1 MKLKAIIYSIFIGLI
16 STNINA
22 QDPIFTQYFLMPES
36 INPSFTGFL
45 ETTSAGV
52 MHRSQWT
59 SLQYKIDTNYAY
71 GSTWIENSNSGIGV
85 SFLNHRENYTGYN
98 FLQANIN
105 YAYRIELN
113 YEWYFRPGIEI
124 GYGSKSFGFQNL
136 ILRDQINISTET
148 INPISIDPLQLNN
161 RIHFIDISTGLLF
174 YTDNFW
180 IGSAIKHL
188 NRPNISIAEEGNIPL
203 DMFYNISTGYEFN
216 LSDIIETGFLPYET
230 RMMVTGNFMDQGGYN
245 RLDIGT
251 SIIFSQLVIGA
262 TAALNPIKKT
272 DQSHTLTS
280 INLFSGLQYEKFKI
294 GFSYDINT
302 SKIGRT
308 GGVFELGLVYQF
320 DVEARKCF
328 GCPNYN

>member
-1 MKLKAIIYSIFIGLI
+1 MKFNLSIIFSVFCTLV
-16 STNINA
+16 SA
-22 QDPIFTQYFLMPES
+22 QDPIFTQYFLVPES
-36 INPSFTGFL
+36 LNPSFTGLL

-52 MHRSQWT
+52 IHRSQWT
-59 SLQYKIDTNYAY
+59 NLNYKIDTDYAY
-71 GSTWIENSNSGIGV
+71 FSTWSENNQSGIGV
-85 SFLNHRENYTGYN
+85 NFLNHRENFTGYN

-105 YAYRIELN
+105 YSYKVELN

-124 GYGSKSFGFQNL
+124 GYVSKSFGFQNL
-136 ILRDQINISTET
+136 ILRDQINLSNET
-148 INPISIDPLQLNN
+148 ISPVSIDPLQLNN
-161 RIHFIDISTGLLF
+161 RIHFINISTGLLF

-230 RMMVTGNFMDQGGYN
+230 RMMVTGNFMEQGGYN

>member
-1 MKLKAIIYSIFIGLI
+1 MKFNLSIIFSVFCTLV
-16 STNINA
+16 SA
-22 QDPIFTQYFLMPES
+22 QDPIFTQYFLVPES
-36 INPSFTGFL
+36 LNPSFTGLL

-52 MHRSQWT
+52 IHRSQWT
-59 SLQYKIDTNYAY
+59 NLNYKIDTDYAY
-71 GSTWIENSNSGIGV
+71 FSTWSENNLSGIGV
-85 SFLNHRENYTGYN
+85 NFLNHRENFTGYN

-105 YAYRIELN
+105 YSYRVELN

-136 ILRDQINISTET
+136 ILRDQINLSNET
-148 INPISIDPLQLNN
+148 ISPVSIDPLQLNN
-161 RIHFIDISTGLLF
+161 RIHFINISTGLLF

>member
-1 MKLKAIIYSIFIGLI
+1 MKFNLSIIFSVFCTLV
-16 STNINA
+16 SA
-22 QDPIFTQYFLMPES
+22 QDPIFTQCFLVPES
-36 INPSFTGFL
+36 LNPSFTGLL

-52 MHRSQWT
+52 IHRSQWT
-59 SLQYKIDTNYAY
+59 NLNYKIDTDYAY
-71 GSTWIENSNSGIGV
+71 FSTWSENNLSGIGV
-85 SFLNHRENYTGYN
+85 NFLNHRENFTGYN

-105 YAYRIELN
+105 YSYRVELN

-136 ILRDQINISTET
+136 ILRDQINLSNET
-148 INPISIDPLQLNN
+148 ISPVSIDPLQLNN

-230 RMMVTGNFMDQGGYN
+230 RMMVTGNFMEQGGYN

>member
-1 MKLKAIIYSIFIGLI
+1 MKYNLSIIFSVFCTLV
-16 STNINA
+16 SA
-22 QDPIFTQYFLMPES
+22 QDPIFTQYFLVPES
-36 INPSFTGFL
+36 LNPSFTGLL

-52 MHRSQWT
+52 IHRSQWT
-59 SLQYKIDTNYAY
+59 NLNYKIDTDYAY
-71 GSTWIENSNSGIGV
+71 FSTWSENNQSGIGV
-85 SFLNHRENYTGYN
+85 NFLNHRENFTGYN

-105 YAYRIELN
+105 YSYRVELN

-136 ILRDQINISTET
+136 ILRDQINLSNET
-148 INPISIDPLQLNN
+148 ISPVSIDPLQLNN

-251 SIIFSQLVIGA
+251 SMIFSQLVIGA
-262 TAALNPIKKT
+262 TAALNPMKKT

-280 INLFSGLQYEKFKI
+280 INVFSGLQYEKFKI

-328 GCPNYN
+328 GCPN

>member
-1 MKLKAIIYSIFIGLI
+1 MKFNLSIIFSVFCTLV
-16 STNINA
+16 SA
-22 QDPIFTQYFLMPES
+22 QDPIFTQYFLVPES
-36 INPSFTGFL
+36 LNPSFTGLL

-52 MHRSQWT
+52 IHRSQWT
-59 SLQYKIDTNYAY
+59 NLNYKIDTDYAY
-71 GSTWIENSNSGIGV
+71 FSTWSENNQSGIGV
-85 SFLNHRENYTGYN
+85 NFLNHRENFTGYN

-105 YAYRIELN
+105 YSYRVELN

-136 ILRDQINISTET
+136 ILRDQINLSNET
-148 INPISIDPLQLNN
+148 ISPVSIDPLQLNN

-251 SIIFSQLVIGA
+251 SMIFSQLVIGA
-262 TAALNPIKKT
+262 TAALNPMKKT

-280 INLFSGLQYEKFKI
+280 INLFSGLQYENFKI

-328 GCPNYN
+328 GCPN

>member
-1 MKLKAIIYSIFIGLI
+1 MKFNLSIIFSVFCTLV
-16 STNINA
+16 SA
-22 QDPIFTQYFLMPES
+22 QDPIFTQYFLVPES
-36 INPSFTGFL
+36 LNPSFTGLL

-52 MHRSQWT
+52 IHRSQWT
-59 SLQYKIDTNYAY
+59 NLNYKIDTDYAY
-71 GSTWIENSNSGIGV
+71 FSTWSENNLSGIGV
-85 SFLNHRENYTGYN
+85 NFLNHRENFTGYN

-105 YAYRIELN
+105 YSYRVELN

-136 ILRDQINISTET
+136 ILRDQINLSNET
-148 INPISIDPLQLNN
+148 ISPVNIDPLQLNN

-230 RMMVTGNFMDQGGYN
+230 RMMVTGNFMEQGGYN

>member
-1 MKLKAIIYSIFIGLI
+1 MKFNLSIIFSVFCTLV
-16 STNINA
+16 SA
-22 QDPIFTQYFLMPES
+22 QDPIFTQYFLVPES
-36 INPSFTGFL
+36 LNPSFTGLL

-52 MHRSQWT
+52 IHRSQWT
-59 SLQYKIDTNYAY
+59 NLNYKIDTDYAY
-71 GSTWIENSNSGIGV
+71 FSTWSENNQSGIGV
-85 SFLNHRENYTGYN
+85 NFLNHRENFTGYN

-105 YAYRIELN
+105 YSYRVELN

-124 GYGSKSFGFQNL
+124 GYVSKSFGFQNL
-136 ILRDQINISTET
+136 ILRDQINLSNET
-148 INPISIDPLQLNN
+148 ISPVSIDPLQLNN
-161 RIHFIDISTGLLF
+161 RIHFINISTGLLF

>member
-1 MKLKAIIYSIFIGLI
+1 MKFNLSIIFSVFCTLV
-16 STNINA
+16 SA
-22 QDPIFTQYFLMPES
+22 QDPIFTQYFLVPES
-36 INPSFTGFL
+36 LNPSFTGLL

-52 MHRSQWT
+52 IHRSQWT
-59 SLQYKIDTNYAY
+59 NLNYKIDTDYAY
-71 GSTWIENSNSGIGV
+71 FSTWSENNQSGIGV
-85 SFLNHRENYTGYN
+85 NFLNHRENFTGYN

-105 YAYRIELN
+105 YSYRVELN

-136 ILRDQINISTET
+136 ILRDQINLSNET
-148 INPISIDPLQLNN
+148 ISPVSIDPLQLNN

>member
-1 MKLKAIIYSIFIGLI
+1 MKFNLSIIFSVFCTLV
-16 STNINA
+16 SA
-22 QDPIFTQYFLMPES
+22 QDPIFTQYFLVPES
-36 INPSFTGFL
+36 LNPSFTGLL

-52 MHRSQWT
+52 IHRSQWT
-59 SLQYKIDTNYAY
+59 NLNYKIDTDYAY
-71 GSTWIENSNSGIGV
+71 FSTWSENNQSGIGV
-85 SFLNHRENYTGYN
+85 NFLNHRENFTGYN

-105 YAYRIELN
+105 YSYRVELN

-136 ILRDQINISTET
+136 ILRDQINLSNET
-148 INPISIDPLQLNN
+148 ISPVSIDPLQLNN

-251 SIIFSQLVIGA
+251 SMIFSQLVIGA
-262 TAALNPIKKT
+262 TAALNPMKKT

-280 INLFSGLQYEKFKI
+280 INVFSGLQYEKFKI

-328 GCPNYN
+328 GCPN

>member
-1 MKLKAIIYSIFIGLI
+1 MKFNLSIIFSVFCTLV
-16 STNINA
+16 SA
-22 QDPIFTQYFLMPES
+22 QDPIFTQYFLVPES
-36 INPSFTGFL
+36 LNPSFTGLL

-52 MHRSQWT
+52 IHRSQWT
-59 SLQYKIDTNYAY
+59 NLNYKIDTDYAY
-71 GSTWIENSNSGIGV
+71 FSTWSENNQSGIGV
-85 SFLNHRENYTGYN
+85 NFLNHRENFTGYN

-105 YAYRIELN
+105 YSYRVELN

-136 ILRDQINISTET
+136 ILRDQINLSNET
-148 INPISIDPLQLNN
+148 ISPVSIDPLQLNN
-161 RIHFIDISTGLLF
+161 RIHFINISTGLLF

>member
-1 MKLKAIIYSIFIGLI
+1 MKFNLSIIFSVFCTLV
-16 STNINA
+16 SA
-22 QDPIFTQYFLMPES
+22 QDPIFTQYFLVPES
-36 INPSFTGFL
+36 LNPSFTGLL

-52 MHRSQWT
+52 IHRSQWT
-59 SLQYKIDTNYAY
+59 NLNYKIDTDYAY
-71 GSTWIENSNSGIGV
+71 FSTWSENNQSGIGV
-85 SFLNHRENYTGYN
+85 NFLNHRENFTGYN

-105 YAYRIELN
+105 YSYRVELN

-136 ILRDQINISTET
+136 ILRDQINLSNET
-148 INPISIDPLQLNN
+148 ISPVSIDPLQLNN

-251 SIIFSQLVIGA
+251 SMIFSQLVIGA
-262 TAALNPIKKT
+262 TAALNPMKKT

-280 INLFSGLQYEKFKI
+280 INVFSGLQYENFKI

-328 GCPNYN
+328 GCPN

>member
-1 MKLKAIIYSIFIGLI
+1 MKFNLSIIFSVFCTLV
-16 STNINA
+16 SA
-22 QDPIFTQYFLMPES
+22 QDPIFTQYFLVPES
-36 INPSFTGFL
+36 LNPSFTGLL

-52 MHRSQWT
+52 IHRSQWT
-59 SLQYKIDTNYAY
+59 NLNYKIDTDYAY
-71 GSTWIENSNSGIGV
+71 FSTWSENNQSGIGV
-85 SFLNHRENYTGYN
+85 NFLNHRENFTGYN

-105 YAYRIELN
+105 YSYRVELN

-136 ILRDQINISTET
+136 ILRDQINLSNET
-148 INPISIDPLQLNN
+148 ISPVSIDPLQLNN
-161 RIHFIDISTGLLF
+161 RIHFINISTGLLF

-262 TAALNPIKKT
+262 TAALNPVKKT

>member
-1 MKLKAIIYSIFIGLI
+1 MKFNLSIIFSVFCTLV
-16 STNINA
+16 SA
-22 QDPIFTQYFLMPES
+22 QDPIFTQYFLVPES
-36 INPSFTGFL
+36 LNPSFTGLL

-52 MHRSQWT
+52 IHRSQWT
-59 SLQYKIDTNYAY
+59 NLNYKIDTDYAY
-71 GSTWIENSNSGIGV
+71 FSTWSENNLSGIGV
-85 SFLNHRENYTGYN
+85 NFLNHRENFTGYN

-105 YAYRIELN
+105 YSYRVELN

-136 ILRDQINISTET
+136 ILRDQINLSNET
-148 INPISIDPLQLNN
+148 ISPVSIDPLQLNN

-230 RMMVTGNFMDQGGYN
+230 RMMVTGNFMEQGGYN

>member
-1 MKLKAIIYSIFIGLI
+1 MKYNLSIIFSVFCTLV
-16 STNINA
+16 SA
-22 QDPIFTQYFLMPES
+22 QDPIFTQYFLVPES
-36 INPSFTGFL
+36 LNPSFTGLL

-52 MHRSQWT
+52 IHRSQWT
-59 SLQYKIDTNYAY
+59 NLNYKIDTDYAY
-71 GSTWIENSNSGIGV
+71 FSTWSENNQSGIGV
-85 SFLNHRENYTGYN
+85 NFLNHRENFTGYN

-105 YAYRIELN
+105 YSYRVELN

-136 ILRDQINISTET
+136 ILRDQINLSNET
-148 INPISIDPLQLNN
+148 ISPVSIDPLQLNN

-251 SIIFSQLVIGA
+251 SMIFSQLVIGA
-262 TAALNPIKKT
+262 TAALNPMKKT

-280 INLFSGLQYEKFKI
+280 INLFSGLQYENFKI

>member
-1 MKLKAIIYSIFIGLI
+1 MKFNLSIIFSVFCTLV
-16 STNINA
+16 SA
-22 QDPIFTQYFLMPES
+22 QDPIFTQYFLVPES
-36 INPSFTGFL
+36 LNPSFTGLL

-52 MHRSQWT
+52 IHRSQWT
-59 SLQYKIDTNYAY
+59 NLNYKIDTDYAY
-71 GSTWIENSNSGIGV
+71 FSTWSENNQSGIGV
-85 SFLNHRENYTGYN
+85 NFLNHRENFTGYN

-105 YAYRIELN
+105 YSYRVELN

-136 ILRDQINISTET
+136 ILRDQINLSNET
-148 INPISIDPLQLNN
+148 ISPVSIDPLQLNN

-251 SIIFSQLVIGA
+251 SMIFSQLVIGA
-262 TAALNPIKKT
+262 TAALNPMKKT

-280 INLFSGLQYEKFKI
+280 INLFSGLQYENFKI

>member
-1 MKLKAIIYSIFIGLI
+1 
-16 STNINA
+16 
-22 QDPIFTQYFLMPES
+22 
-36 INPSFTGFL
+36 
-45 ETTSAGV
+45 
-52 MHRSQWT
+52 
-59 SLQYKIDTNYAY
+59 
-71 GSTWIENSNSGIGV
+71 
-85 SFLNHRENYTGYN
+85 
-98 FLQANIN
+98 
-105 YAYRIELN
+105 
-113 YEWYFRPGIEI
+113 
-124 GYGSKSFGFQNL
+124 
-136 ILRDQINISTET
+136 
-148 INPISIDPLQLNN
+148 
-161 RIHFIDISTGLLF
+161 
-174 YTDNFW
+174 
-180 IGSAIKHL
+180 
-188 NRPNISIAEEGNIPL
+188 
-203 DMFYNISTGYEFN
+203 MFYNISTGYEFN

-262 TAALNPIKKT
+262 TAALNPIKKP

>member
-1 MKLKAIIYSIFIGLI
+1 MKFNLSIIFSVFCTLV
-16 STNINA
+16 SA
-22 QDPIFTQYFLMPES
+22 QDPIFTQYFLVPES
-36 INPSFTGFL
+36 LNPSFTGLL

-52 MHRSQWT
+52 IHRSQWT
-59 SLQYKIDTNYAY
+59 NLNYKIDTDYAY
-71 GSTWIENSNSGIGV
+71 FSTWSENNLSGIGV
-85 SFLNHRENYTGYN
+85 NFLNHRENFTGYN

-105 YAYRIELN
+105 YSYRVELN

-136 ILRDQINISTET
+136 ILRDQINLSNET
-148 INPISIDPLQLNN
+148 ISPVSIDPLQLNN

-230 RMMVTGNFMDQGGYN
+230 RMMVTGNFMEQGVYN

>member
-1 MKLKAIIYSIFIGLI
+1 MKYNLSIIFSVFCTLV
-16 STNINA
+16 SA
-22 QDPIFTQYFLMPES
+22 QDPIFTQYFLVPES
-36 INPSFTGFL
+36 LNPSFTGLL

-52 MHRSQWT
+52 IHRSQWT
-59 SLQYKIDTNYAY
+59 NLNYKIDTDYAY
-71 GSTWIENSNSGIGV
+71 FSTWSENNQSGIGV
-85 SFLNHRENYTGYN
+85 NFLNHRENFTGYN

-105 YAYRIELN
+105 YSYRVELN

-136 ILRDQINISTET
+136 ILRDQINLSNET
-148 INPISIDPLQLNN
+148 ISPVSIDPLQLNN

-251 SIIFSQLVIGA
+251 SMIFSQLVIGA
-262 TAALNPIKKT
+262 TAALNPMKKT

-280 INLFSGLQYEKFKI
+280 INVFSGLQYENFKI

>member
-1 MKLKAIIYSIFIGLI
+1 MKFNLSIIFSVFCTLV
-16 STNINA
+16 SA
-22 QDPIFTQYFLMPES
+22 QDPIFTQYFLVPES
-36 INPSFTGFL
+36 LNPSFTGLL

-52 MHRSQWT
+52 IHRSQWT
-59 SLQYKIDTNYAY
+59 NLNYKIDTDYAY
-71 GSTWIENSNSGIGV
+71 FSTWSENNLSGIGV
-85 SFLNHRENYTGYN
+85 NFLNHRENFTGYN

-105 YAYRIELN
+105 YSYRVELN

-136 ILRDQINISTET
+136 ILRDQINLSNET
-148 INPISIDPLQLNN
+148 ISPVSIDPLQLNN

-203 DMFYNISTGYEFN
+203 NMFYNISTGYEFN

-230 RMMVTGNFMDQGGYN
+230 RMMVTGNFMEQGGYN

>member
-1 MKLKAIIYSIFIGLI
+1 MKFNLSIIFSVFCTLV
-16 STNINA
+16 SA
-22 QDPIFTQYFLMPES
+22 QDPIFTQYFLVPES
-36 INPSFTGFL
+36 LNPSFTGLL

-52 MHRSQWT
+52 IHRSQWT
-59 SLQYKIDTNYAY
+59 NLNYKIDTDYAY
-71 GSTWIENSNSGIGV
+71 FSTWSENNQSGIGV
-85 SFLNHRENYTGYN
+85 NFLNHRENFTGYN
-98 FLQANIN
+98 FLQSNIN
-105 YAYRIELN
+105 YSYRVELN

-136 ILRDQINISTET
+136 ILRDQINLSNET
-148 INPISIDPLQLNN
+148 ISPVSIDPLQLNN
-161 RIHFIDISTGLLF
+161 RIHFINISTGLLF

-262 TAALNPIKKT
+262 TAALNPIKKP

>member
-1 MKLKAIIYSIFIGLI
+1 MKFNLSIIFSVFCTLV
-16 STNINA
+16 SA
-22 QDPIFTQYFLMPES
+22 QDPIFTQYFLVPES
-36 INPSFTGFL
+36 LNPSFTGLL

-52 MHRSQWT
+52 IHRSQWT
-59 SLQYKIDTNYAY
+59 NLNYKIDTDYAY
-71 GSTWIENSNSGIGV
+71 FSTWSENNQSGIGV
-85 SFLNHRENYTGYN
+85 NFLNHRENFTGYN

-105 YAYRIELN
+105 YSYRVELN

-136 ILRDQINISTET
+136 ILRDQINLSNET
-148 INPISIDPLQLNN
+148 ISPVSIDPLQLNN

-251 SIIFSQLVIGA
+251 SMIFSQLVIGA
-262 TAALNPIKKT
+262 TAALNPMKKT

-280 INLFSGLQYEKFKI
+280 INVFSGLQYENFKI

>member
-1 MKLKAIIYSIFIGLI
+1 MKFNLSIIFSVFCTLV
-16 STNINA
+16 SA
-22 QDPIFTQYFLMPES
+22 QDPIFTQYFLVPES
-36 INPSFTGFL
+36 LNPSFTGLL

-52 MHRSQWT
+52 IHRSQWT
-59 SLQYKIDTNYAY
+59 NLNYKIDTDYAY
-71 GSTWIENSNSGIGV
+71 FSTWSENNQSGIGV
-85 SFLNHRENYTGYN
+85 NFLNHRENFTGYN

-105 YAYRIELN
+105 YSYRVELN

-136 ILRDQINISTET
+136 ILRDQINLSNET
-148 INPISIDPLQLNN
+148 ISPVSIDPLQLNN

-174 YTDNFW
+174 YTDDFW

-251 SIIFSQLVIGA
+251 SMIFSQLVIGA
-262 TAALNPIKKT
+262 TAALNPMKKT

-280 INLFSGLQYEKFKI
+280 INLFSGLQYENFKI

>member
-1 MKLKAIIYSIFIGLI
+1 MKYNLSIIFSVFCTLV
-16 STNINA
+16 SA
-22 QDPIFTQYFLMPES
+22 QDPIFTQYFLVPES
-36 INPSFTGFL
+36 LNPSFTGLL

-52 MHRSQWT
+52 IHRSQWT
-59 SLQYKIDTNYAY
+59 NLNYKIDTDYAY
-71 GSTWIENSNSGIGV
+71 FSTWSENNQSGIGV
-85 SFLNHRENYTGYN
+85 NFLNHRENFTGYN

-105 YAYRIELN
+105 YSYRVELN

-136 ILRDQINISTET
+136 ILRDQINLSNET
-148 INPISIDPLQLNN
+148 ISPVSIDPLQLNN

-251 SIIFSQLVIGA
+251 SMIFSQLVIGA
-262 TAALNPIKKT
+262 TAALNPMKKT

-280 INLFSGLQYEKFKI
+280 INVFSGLQYENFKI

-328 GCPNYN
+328 GCPN